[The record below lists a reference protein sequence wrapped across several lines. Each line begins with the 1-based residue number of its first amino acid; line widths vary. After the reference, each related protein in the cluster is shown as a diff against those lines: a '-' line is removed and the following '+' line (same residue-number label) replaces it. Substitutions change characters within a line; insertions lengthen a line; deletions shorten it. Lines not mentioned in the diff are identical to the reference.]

1 MKSHLRAERAELSQ
15 NSHHYHEFLVWGNDP
30 VSYRVRGDQGVEN
43 VDIAQMMFSVRGT
56 ACGSF
61 ISGKSVHNQR
71 WSNLFAITI
80 IIKLPQDP
88 SMYMTCLVIVAV
100 PFSVSFTPLNLLNC
114 CLDILLQFDWLMGI
128 FCMHLS
134 TVELN
139 AYGETFGQGLHT
151 FTMTCYTA
159 WRKMDPST
167 SRILFISSV
176 LSTPSSLDSR
186 LIFQVFC
193 WLEWSSYQDRG
204 LSFPEPAV
212 GSRDAAASHQRA
224 RDVILV
230 SCL

>member
-1 MKSHLRAERAELSQ
+1 M
-15 NSHHYHEFLVWGNDP
+15 
-30 VSYRVRGDQGVEN
+30 SYRVRGDQGVEN

-56 ACGSF
+56 GCGSF

-88 SMYMTCLVIVAV
+88 SMYMTCLVSVAV

-128 FCMHLS
+128 FCMHLL

-139 AYGETFGQGLHT
+139 TYGETFGQGLHT

-186 LIFQVFC
+186 LIWPSFLLAGMIILSGQRVVFPRTSC
-193 WLEWSSYQDRG
+193 WFSGCCSIPSESQRRQREMWQ
-204 LSFPEPAV
+204 LSNNA
-212 GSRDAAASHQRA
+212 
-224 RDVILV
+224 ILV